1 MDGSGVR
8 RGREPSDG
16 LVSVRVACGLA
27 MIVKWDPFQ
36 PVTGNVQKGR
46 SECATSSETLRNLV
60 HRTAFFIAF
69 SLFVLLLFGKL
80 M

>member
-8 RGREPSDG
+8 AGMSESVLWTGSDWE
-16 LVSVRVACGLA
+16 V
-27 MIVKWDPFQ
+27 DPFQ

-46 SECATSSETLRNLV
+46 SECAASSETLRNLV
-60 HRTAFFIAF
+60 HSSAFFIAF